1 MSTDTP
7 SYDTAPARSRMPL
20 IVGAAAF
27 LAGLVLMG
35 WVISRWDTARH
46 WLLGTTT
53 TTTAAPAAQPSQAA
67 RTAQPVAL
75 VRSDSAAVVD
85 PAATNALGQRV
96 GEIESRID
104 RVSERASAAGD
115 NAARAE
121 GLLIAFAAR
130 RAIDRGLSLGY
141 IEGQLRDRF
150 GGTQP
155 QAVATI
161 IAASRDPVTVEEL
174 QLGLDDLAPSLT
186 AATADQGWWSSLKGE
201 LAGLIVVRKIGQP
214 SPVPAERLRH
224 AQRLLEGGQVE
235 KALVEVAR
243 LPGRERAQNWM
254 AAARGYITTQRALDM
269 IETAAILTPHAPSAP
284 PPMLPDPAPAQ

>member
-1 MSTDTP
+1 
-7 SYDTAPARSRMPL
+7 MPL
-20 IVGAAAF
+20 IIGVIAF
-27 LAGLVLMG
+27 LAGLALMG
-35 WVISRWDTARH
+35 WIVSRWDTARN
-46 WLLGTTT
+46 WLLGSTGTTIT
-53 TTTAAPAAQPSQAA
+53 APATTAPTPRPAE
-67 RTAQPVAL
+67 PVAL
-75 VRSDSAAVVD
+75 VRGDSAAVVD
-85 PAATNALGQRV
+85 PGTTAALGQRV

-141 IEGQLRDRF
+141 IEGQLRERF
-150 GGTQP
+150 GATQP

-186 AATADQGWWSSLKGE
+186 TATGDQGWWASLQGELSSLV
-201 LAGLIVVRKIGQP
+201 VVRKIGQP

-243 LPGRERAQNWM
+243 LPGRDRARNWM
-254 AAARGYITTQRALDM
+254 AAARSYIITQRALDV
-269 IETAAILTPHAPSAP
+269 IETASILTPHAPAGP
-284 PPMLPDPAPAQ
+284 PPMLPDPAPAR